1 MSFSSEVKEELAKQF
16 GRSRHC
22 QIAELAGI
30 LELEGMLDE
39 EGKLVVSN
47 ENSLLQTKYG
57 LLLQKIFGEKQEVL
71 QIMQTLHWDQEPYR
85 SRKINHRRADG
96 MLVQQTCCKRA
107 FIRGAFMAAGSISD
121 PNKSYHFEIV
131 CHTLE
136 QAQQLKYDA
145 PAIEKA
151 GLPSYNW
158 WNEGLHGLAR
168 SGTATMF
175 PQAIGLAAM
184 FDTKLVEK
192 AGEITSEETRA
203 KYAQYAKHG
212 DRDIYKGLTI

>member
-71 QIMQTLHWDQEPYR
+71 H
-85 SRKINHRRADG
+85 ADTA
-96 MLVQQTCCKRA
+96 L
-107 FIRGAFMAAGSISD
+107 GSGTV
-121 PNKSYHFEIV
+121 PVPENKSPESGW
-131 CHTLE
+131 
-136 QAQQLKYDA
+136 DA
-145 PAIEKA
+145 
-151 GLPSYNW
+151 G
-158 WNEGLHGLAR
+158 
-168 SGTATMF
+168 
-175 PQAIGLAAM
+175 AADM
-184 FDTKLVEK
+184 L
-192 AGEITSEETRA
+192 
-203 KYAQYAKHG
+203 
-212 DRDIYKGLTI
+212 

>member
-96 MLVQQTCCKRA
+96 MLVQQTCCK
-107 FIRGAFMAAGSISD
+107 SCLLYTS
-121 PNKSYHFEIV
+121 
-131 CHTLE
+131 
-136 QAQQLKYDA
+136 
-145 PAIEKA
+145 
-151 GLPSYNW
+151 PS
-158 WNEGLHGLAR
+158 
-168 SGTATMF
+168 
-175 PQAIGLAAM
+175 P
-184 FDTKLVEK
+184 
-192 AGEITSEETRA
+192 
-203 KYAQYAKHG
+203 
-212 DRDIYKGLTI
+212 RDCS